1 MKLFIYHS
9 HVWEFF
15 HMEAIYKHLPTQD
28 KEPMTHQC
36 TDTTKFQLDEPLVV
50 PRLEKKN
57 QQKSKR
63 PPGTTTPMQA
73 RESLY
78 SSSRLGHKFFWWNRK
93 ESDTQI

>member
-15 HMEAIYKHLPTQD
+15 PMEAIYKHLPTQD

-50 PRLEKKN
+50 PRLEKKKKN
-57 QQKSKR
+57 NKIKETTRNHNSNASPWKSLFK
-63 PPGTTTPMQA
+63 
-73 RESLY
+73 L
-78 SSSRLGHKFFWWNRK
+78 
-93 ESDTQI
+93 QIGPQIFLME